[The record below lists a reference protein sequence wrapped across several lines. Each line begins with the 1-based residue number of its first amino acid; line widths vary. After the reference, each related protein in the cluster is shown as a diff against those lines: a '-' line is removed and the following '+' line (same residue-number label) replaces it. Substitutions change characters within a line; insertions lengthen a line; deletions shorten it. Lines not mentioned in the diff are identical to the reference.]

1 MEADL
6 IHCLNER
13 TNELKTLN
21 YASSIQE
28 TLFQLWAISLRFFFP
43 HLFRDVLF
51 HSNSFFILHESKSI
65 ETQMQTKT
73 AVAIA
78 KRISWEFACAMRI
91 FHVIMYFIR
100 VNDVITIVVFAWE
113 ARRTFNFKIGF
124 FVESKNTTFWIGTFK
139 CSVEISGK
147 FSR

>member
-13 TNELKTLN
+13 TKDIELRIIYSRNFISTVSHKFEVFF
-21 YASSIQE
+21 SS
-28 TLFQLWAISLRFFFP
+28 FISWCSFSFKF
-43 HLFRDVLF
+43 VF
-51 HSNSFFILHESKSI
+51 HSSRVKVNRNSNANQNSGSHSK
-65 ETQMQTKT
+65 TD
-73 AVAIA
+73 
-78 KRISWEFACAMRI
+78 FMRVCVRNEN

-113 ARRTFNFKIGF
+113 ARWTFNFKIGF

>member
-6 IHCLNER
+6 IHCLNEW
-13 TNELKTLN
+13 TKGIELRIIYSRN
-21 YASSIQE
+21 
-28 TLFQLWAISLRFFFP
+28 FISTVSHKFEVFFP

-113 ARRTFNFKIGF
+113 ARWTFNFKIGF